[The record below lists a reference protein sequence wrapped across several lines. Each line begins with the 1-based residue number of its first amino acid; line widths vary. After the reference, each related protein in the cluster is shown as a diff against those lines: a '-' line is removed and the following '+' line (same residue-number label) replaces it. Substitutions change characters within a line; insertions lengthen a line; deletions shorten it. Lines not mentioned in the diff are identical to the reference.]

1 MAGKFILTLL
11 ERFLIFWSFME
22 INRNLSLSRH
32 LHLTR
37 SHVLAQVFWIVVFAI
52 MTAIGARIEIPHQPV
67 PFTLQ
72 TFFVLLAG
80 AFLGVRNGVLSQFL
94 YLIMGAAGLPVFTI
108 GGMGLAKLLGPTGG
122 YLLSFP
128 VAAFVV
134 GTMIHTIRKSKGSMD
149 FPWVL
154 FSMFIGLLVVF
165 SVGTLQLYLVSVRNL
180 GEAFRMGF
188 LIFSWWDLMKLFAA
202 ATIYHRFSRRY
213 KTFPP

>member
-1 MAGKFILTLL
+1 MQNTK
-11 ERFLIFWSFME
+11 
-22 INRNLSLSRH
+22 NLSPTGL
-32 LHLTR
+32 LNLLR
-37 SHVLAQVFWIVVFAI
+37 SNVAAQVFWIVTFAI
-52 MTAIGARIEIPHQPV
+52 LTAIGARIEIPHQPV

-80 AFLGVRNGVLSQFL
+80 AFLGVRNGVLSQVL
-94 YLIMGAAGLPVFTI
+94 YLSMGAVGLPVFTF
-108 GGMGLAKLLGPTGG
+108 GGLGLAKLLGPTGG

-134 GTMIHTIRKSKGSMD
+134 ATMIHVVRESTGARE

-154 FSMFIGLLVVF
+154 FSMFVGLLVVF
-165 SVGTLQLYLVSVRNL
+165 SAGTLQLYLVQLRNW

-188 LIFSWWDLMKLFAA
+188 LIFSWWDFMKLIAA

-213 KTFPP
+213 KLLPLA

>member
-1 MAGKFILTLL
+1 MNKIT
-11 ERFLIFWSFME
+11 
-22 INRNLSLSRH
+22 NLSLTRH
-32 LHLTR
+32 LNHTR
-37 SHVLAQVFWIVVFAI
+37 SHVLAQIFWIIAFAI
-52 MTAIGARIEIPHQPV
+52 LTAVGARIEIPHQPV

-94 YLIMGAAGLPVFTI
+94 YLAMGAAGLPVFSI
-108 GGMGLAKLLGPTGG
+108 WSGGAILLFGPTGG

-134 GTMIHTIRKSKGSMD
+134 GTMIHTMRKSKGARE

-154 FSMFIGLLVVF
+154 FTMFVGLLVVF
-165 SVGTLQLYLVSVRNL
+165 SVGTLQLYLVSVRNW
-180 GEAFRMGF
+180 GEAFTMGF
-188 LIFSWWDLMKLFAA
+188 LIFSWWDFMKLFAA

-213 KTFPP
+213 KLLPP

>member
-1 MAGKFILTLL
+1 MNKIS
-11 ERFLIFWSFME
+11 I
-22 INRNLSLSRH
+22 LSLTRH
-32 LHLTR
+32 LNQAR
-37 SHVLAQVFWIVVFAI
+37 SHVLAQIFWIVVFATL
-52 MTAIGARIEIPHQPV
+52 TAIGARIEIPHQPV

-94 YLIMGAAGLPVFTI
+94 YLLMGAAGFPVFAM
-108 GGMGLAKLLGPTGG
+108 GSPGLAALFGPTGG

-134 GTMIHTIRKSKGSMD
+134 GSMIHSVRQTRRGVE

-154 FSMFIGLLVVF
+154 FSMFVGLLVVF
-165 SVGTLQLYLVSVRNL
+165 SVGTLQLYLLSLRNW

-188 LIFSWWDLMKLFAA
+188 LIFSWWDFMKLFAA

-213 KTFPP
+213 RLLPP

>member
-1 MAGKFILTLL
+1 
-11 ERFLIFWSFME
+11 ME
-22 INRNLSLSRH
+22 SIKNLSLSRY
-32 LHLTR
+32 LNPTR
-37 SHVLAQVFWIVVFAI
+37 SHILAQVFWIVGFAVL
-52 MTAIGARIEIPHQPV
+52 TAIGARIEIPHQPV

-94 YLIMGAAGLPVFTI
+94 YLIMGASGLPVFSI
-108 GGMGLAKLLGPTGG
+108 WGGGVMRLFGPTGG

-134 GTMIHTIRKSKGSMD
+134 GTMIHTLRKSKGARD

-165 SVGTLQLYLVSVRNL
+165 SVGTLQLYLVSVRNW
-180 GEAFRMGF
+180 GEAFTVGF
-188 LIFSWWDLMKLFAA
+188 LIFSWWDFMKLFAA

-213 KTFPP
+213 KLLPP